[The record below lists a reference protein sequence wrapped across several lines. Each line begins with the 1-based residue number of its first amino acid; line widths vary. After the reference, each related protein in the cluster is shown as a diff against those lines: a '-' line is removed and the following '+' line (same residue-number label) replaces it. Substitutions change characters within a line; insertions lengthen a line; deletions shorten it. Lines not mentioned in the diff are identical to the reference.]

1 MIVVADSSPLRYLIL
16 IEHTHVLPALYGR
29 VLIPPAVS
37 GELNRQRTP
46 PLVRAW
52 LARRP
57 SWLEIRAP
65 QRSLA
70 ELTAHLGAG
79 EREAIALAEELVADA
94 VLLDDWAA
102 RLEAQCR
109 HLTVL
114 GTLRVLADA
123 AEKGFADL
131 RLALHRLQHTN
142 FRAGHVSPTDGASL
156 ECGKRS
162 LHCGC

>member
-37 GELNRQRTP
+37 DELNQQRTP

-70 ELTAHLGAG
+70 ELTAHLGTG

-94 VLLDDWAA
+94 VLLDDWTA
-102 RLEAQCR
+102 RLEAQRR

-131 RLALHRLQHTN
+131 RAALDRLQKTN
-142 FRAGHVSPTDGASL
+142 FRARPELIEALLKWDAQRKH
-156 ECGKRS
+156 K
-162 LHCGC
+162 

>member
-16 IEHTHVLPALYGR
+16 IEHTQVLPALYGR
-29 VLIPPAVS
+29 VVIPPAVS
-37 GELNRQRTP
+37 DELNRQRTP
-46 PLVRAW
+46 PAVRAW

-57 SWLEIRAP
+57 SWLEIHAP
-65 QRSLA
+65 QRPLV
-70 ELTAHLGAG
+70 EVTADLGTG

-102 RLEAQCR
+102 RLEAQRR

-123 AEKGFADL
+123 AERGFADL
-131 RLALHRLQHTN
+131 RRSLDLLQQTN
-142 FRAGHVSPTDGASL
+142 FRARP
-156 ECGKRS
+156 EII
-162 LHCGC
+162 

>member
-37 GELNRQRTP
+37 NELNRQRTP
-46 PLVRAW
+46 PSVRAW
-52 LARRP
+52 IAHKP
-57 SWLEIRAP
+57 AWLEIRP
-65 QRSLA
+65 PRRPLA
-70 ELTAHLGAG
+70 ELPARLGTG
-79 EREAIALAEELVADA
+79 EWEAIALAEELVADA

-102 RLEAQCR
+102 RLEAQRR

-123 AEKGFADL
+123 VEMGLADL
-131 RLALHRLQHTN
+131 RFALDRLQQTN
-142 FRAGHVSPTDGASL
+142 FRARPELIQALLKLDAERKHP
-156 ECGKRS
+156 
-162 LHCGC
+162 

>member
-37 GELNRQRTP
+37 KELNRQRTP
-46 PLVRAW
+46 PSVRAW
-52 LARRP
+52 TAHKP
-57 SWLEIRAP
+57 TWLEIRAP
-65 QRSLA
+65 LRPPD
-70 ELTAHLGAG
+70 ELTARLGTG
-79 EREAIALAEELVADA
+79 ERQAIALAEELVADA

-102 RLEAQCR
+102 RLEAQRR

-123 AEKGFADL
+123 AEMGYADL
-131 RLALHRLQHTN
+131 RVALDRLQQTN
-142 FRAGHVSPTDGASL
+142 FRARPGLIQALLKLNAGRKHL
-156 ECGKRS
+156 
-162 LHCGC
+162 